1 MRYFATLAGEKQSK
15 SVDVEPLGNGR
26 YAVTL
31 DGVRHEVDATHPEPG
46 VLSLILDDGESYA
59 IDVEEA
65 GDSVHVLVR
74 DEIFKVDV
82 ADERKLRM
90 RQASH
95 AHSTEG
101 KQLIRAPMPGK
112 LVKLLVAVGDSVV
125 EGQGLVVVEAMKME
139 NELKSPKAGKV
150 VELAVKEGQAVESG
164 ALLAAVE

>member
-15 SVDVEPLGNGR
+15 PVEVEPLGGGR

-31 DGVRHEVDATHPEPG
+31 DGVRHEVDAAHPEPG
-46 VLSLILDDGESYA
+46 VLSLLIDGESYA
-59 IDVEEA
+59 VDVEES
-65 GDSVHVLVR
+65 GDAVRVMIR
-74 DEIFKVDV
+74 DEVFSVDV

-112 LVKLLVAVGDSVV
+112 VVKILVQVGDEVMG
-125 EGQGLVVVEAMKME
+125 GQGLLVVEAMKME

-150 VELAVKEGQAVESG
+150 VELSVKEGQAVESG